1 MNKSAEFVRWFRAS
15 TPYIHAH
22 RGRTFVVSFG
32 GEALAQGAFAE
43 LAHDFALLN
52 SLGVRLALVHGARPQ
67 IEQRLQMRG
76 VELRYEQGL
85 RVTDALALECVKE
98 AVGVARLDIE
108 ALLSMGLANS
118 PMAGARIRVAS
129 GNFVVAKP
137 LGVRDGVDFGHTGEV
152 RRVDAEGLR
161 CKLEQGDVVLLSPIG
176 YSPTGE
182 MFNLSAEDVATAV
195 AIALRADKLLLLT
208 EQDCRNQLAEGEIR
222 QLTLREAEQLLQAGG
237 LAAAIAPHLR
247 AAASACN
254 AGVQRAHLLN
264 RSVEG
269 AILLELFTRDGVGVL
284 VSAAPF
290 EEMRPATIND
300 VGGILDLIKPL
311 EDSGVLVKR
320 SRERLEMEIEDYSVI
335 ERDGAIIACAA
346 LHGFPEDGMAEL
358 ACLALH
364 NDYRG
369 DKRGERFLAY
379 LENRAK
385 SLALQK
391 VFVLTTVTAHWFRE
405 HGFEPAGLGDLPMS
419 RQGLYNY
426 RRNSKVLIKSI
437 DI

>member
-1 MNKSAEFVRWFRAS
+1 MTKATEFVRWFRAS

-43 LAHDFALLN
+43 LAHDFALFN
-52 SLGVRLALVHGARPQ
+52 SLGVRLVLVHGVRPQ
-67 IEQRLQMRG
+67 VEQRLQMRG
-76 VELRYEQGL
+76 AELRYEQGL
-85 RVTDALALECVKE
+85 RITDGVALECVKE
-98 AVGVARLDIE
+98 AVGAARLDIE

-118 PMAGARIRVAS
+118 PMAGVRIRVAS

-137 LGVRDGVDFGHTGEV
+137 LGVRGGVDFGHTGEV

-182 MFNLSAEDVATAV
+182 IFNLSAEEVATAV

-208 EQDCRNQLAEGEIR
+208 EQDCRNHLAAGEIR
-222 QLTLREAEQLLQAGG
+222 QLTLREAEQLLQTGG
-237 LAAAIAPHLR
+237 LAPEIAPHLR
-247 AAASACN
+247 AATTACK
-254 AGVQRAHLLN
+254 AGVERAHLLN
-264 RSVEG
+264 RRIEG

-290 EEMRPATIND
+290 EEVRPATIND

-335 ERDGAIIACAA
+335 ERDGAVIACAA

-385 SLALQK
+385 SLALK
-391 VFVLTTVTAHWFRE
+391 KLFVLTTLTAQWFHE
-405 HGFEPAGLGDLPMS
+405 HGFEPADLGDLPMS
-419 RQGLYNY
+419 RQALYNY